1 MRTDTPLRAEPA
13 LCMICPAAAT
23 LPFRDPPRC
32 DGPSFAGSAPA
43 VTIHLPQNKNQSVFA
58 TFLRLGAPLRL
69 CKAKNSHFTADRLR
83 FYDPVCGW
91 RNPQQS
97 LIAKKLQHGPIFCFW
112 ALKDSFK
119 AVPLWESAR
128 FGAIGQAHCGAA
140 EVAEMRQGG
149 GNMQRHSAMGH
160 GYST

>member
-1 MRTDTPLRAEPA
+1 M
-13 LCMICPAAAT
+13 
-23 LPFRDPPRC
+23 
-32 DGPSFAGSAPA
+32 
-43 VTIHLPQNKNQSVFA
+43 TIHLPQNKNQSVFA

-69 CKAKNSHFTADRLR
+69 CEANNSHFAADHLR

-112 ALKDSFK
+112 TLKDGFE

-140 EVAEMRQGG
+140 EVAEIRQGG

-160 GYST
+160 ECGT

>member
-1 MRTDTPLRAEPA
+1 
-13 LCMICPAAAT
+13 MICPAAAT
-23 LPFRDPPRC
+23 LPFRDPPPLQRSVFCRIRPRC
-32 DGPSFAGSAPA
+32 DGPPFAGFAPLQRS
-43 VTIHLPQNKNQSVFA
+43 TYRKNKNQSVFA

-69 CKAKNSHFTADRLR
+69 CKAKNSHFAADHLR

-91 RNPQQS
+91 RDPQQS

-112 ALKDSFK
+112 ALKDSFE

-140 EVAEMRQGG
+140 EVAEIQQGG
-149 GNMQRHSAMGH
+149 
-160 GYST
+160 